1 MKVGNKMTQKYKH
14 GLLFYHQHSGLNKI
28 HEGLGEVTEAL
39 TQLCK
44 KFSIQ
49 LSENEGDIERY
60 CQQISENNNAEE
72 IDVLF
77 ILGGDGTVN
86 ELINGV
92 LKNNLDLPIGV
103 IPGGTF
109 NDFAKTLNLSN
120 RASDAAHDLLL
131 AEPEAYDVMKIN
143 NDQYALNFAGIGL
156 MVQNAENVERKSKD
170 VFGKLSYISST
181 FKTLTNPEH
190 FDYELEID
198 GETYTGETS
207 MILFANGRFIGGGKV
222 PMTDLSPSDGQ
233 LSTFIFNNYSISI
246 LKDIFS
252 LRDSMTWNEISENI
266 QHIPSHHIRISTTP
280 KMRVDIDGEIDFET
294 PITIDIE
301 PQKIKLL
308 TALPTNQ

>member
-1 MKVGNKMTQKYKH
+1 MTHKYKN

-28 HEGLGEVTEAL
+28 HEGLGDVTVAL

-49 LSENEGDIERY
+49 LSEEEGDIARY
-60 CQQISENNNAEE
+60 CQRIAQTDNADGL
-72 IDVLF
+72 DVLF

-86 ELINGV
+86 ELINGII
-92 LKNNLDLPIGV
+92 KNQLDLPVGV

-120 RASDAAHDLLL
+120 NASHAAYDLLSS
-131 AEPEAYDVMKIN
+131 EPKAYDVMKV

-156 MVQNAENVERKSKD
+156 MVQNAENVEGKSKD

-181 FKTLTNPEH
+181 LKTLANPEH
-190 FDYELEID
+190 FNYELNID
-198 GETYTGETS
+198 GKTYTGDTS

-222 PMTDLSPSDGQ
+222 PMTDLSPTDGE
-233 LSTFIFNNYSISI
+233 LNTFIFNNYSISI

-266 QHIPSHHIRISTTP
+266 KHIPSYNIHLSTTP
-280 KMRVDIDGEIDFET
+280 HMRVDIDGEINLKT
-294 PITIDIE
+294 PISIE
-301 PQKIKLL
+301 ICAQKIKLL
-308 TALPTNQ
+308 TVPPNIPTR